1 MNQTHVARVAKTM
14 HFRPQTIQ
22 IFLPSGDPRGIRV
35 AEITTRIVQ
44 AIDVPRSRVADFLE
58 MRESERLSLYV
69 LVGEA
74 DDGSGKLAYIGQSG
88 DLRKRLAA
96 HNNEKDFWQRALVL
110 STRTESLTQTHALF
124 LENLLIQETRNAGRY
139 RTDNCNSGIKQ
150 YVPAPLVADCH
161 EIFDTGRTLVASLGV
176 PLFERLGNG
185 ESVEQAQDLLFCRR
199 SNTAASGYYTD
210 EGFVVLR
217 GSIGKAEIGKGFQ
230 NHSFSRL
237 RDDLL
242 QQQKISIQD
251 GVLVFDQDVLFTSP
265 SGASAVVCG
274 TACNGWLDWKD
285 QHGTTLHELKRRDE
299 IEQTTRILK
308 AAA

>member
-1 MNQTHVARVAKTM
+1 MNP
-14 HFRPQTIQ
+14 RPQTIQ
-22 IFLPSGDPRGIRV
+22 IFLPSGDPRGIRI

-74 DDGSGKLAYIGQSG
+74 DDGSGNLAYIGQSG

-124 LENLLIQETRNAGRY
+124 LENLLIQEARNAGRY
-139 RTDNCNSGIKQ
+139 RTENCNSGIKQ
-150 YVPAPLVADCH
+150 YVPAPLVADCL
-161 EIFDTGRTLVASLGV
+161 EIFDTGRTLIASLGV
-176 PLFERLGNG
+176 PLFERLGTRDSVG
-185 ESVEQAQDLLFCRR
+185 EAQALLFCRR
-199 SNTAASGYYTD
+199 SNTVASGYYTD

-217 GSIGKAEIGKGFQ
+217 GSIGKAEIGRGFQ
-230 NHSFSRL
+230 SHSFARL
-237 RDDLL
+237 REELL
-242 QQQKISIQD
+242 QQQKISIRD
-251 GVLVFDQDVLFTSP
+251 GVLTFDQDVLFTSP
-265 SGASAVVCG
+265 SGASAVICG

-285 QHGTTLHELKRRDE
+285 QHGVTLHELKRRDE
-299 IEQTTRILK
+299 IDHGSRILR